1 MWAKIGQ
8 QKSEPEKAE
17 QRYPESYPKL
27 HLTLPTHDQ
36 KEVHA
41 WKITLRDTTE
51 TKAWYYFLP

>member
-8 QKSEPEKAE
+8 QKDE
-17 QRYPESYPKL
+17 QKYPESYPKL

-36 KEVHA
+36 KETHS
-41 WKITLRDTTE
+41 WKITLTYTTE